1 MSANVPLPVVPGY
14 RLIRAIGAGGMGSVY
29 EAEKLSTHETFA
41 IKLIREHLTA
51 EHSYLTRFEREIQVL
66 RAIRHPNVVD
76 VYEWSFGDPEQGIR
90 PYVVMKLL
98 EGESVE
104 QLLRREKILPPPLA
118 VGIMLQTLEGLA
130 AAHGQGVLHRDLG
143 PSNIFLERTP
153 SGKLSVKLLDFGLAR
168 AMFGEDAGRAVTQE
182 GTLMGK
188 PAYVAP
194 EHFLSQPLDE
204 RADLYACGVV
214 LFRMLAGRLP
224 YKSTDAQMLWVERW
238 ADRETL
244 AELPSVRAFVP
255 DVPESVAVVV
265 ARALRKNP
273 AQRYRTAREMQGE
286 LLQAEASLG
295 TVAAALRA
303 PGEPT
308 GRVPVVGRPAPAAPA
323 PAPAPAAEAHSS
335 TVVGRSSAAFT
346 HPGGGRRGLAMAVA
360 LVVFAALSVVL
371 AVRFAF
377 RRDQAPAPAVPA
389 AVQAAVP
396 APADA
401 GVSAPSPV
409 ESGKAAD
416 ASPVDVTA
424 AVSSPLEPGKA
435 ADVAPAVDETVGP
448 DGAAAKGAAPGP
460 DAAPAPS
467 SVEQPVREAGTTR
480 PPRAQTV
487 HLSFAGVPAG
497 ASVSVA
503 GRSVDPT
510 RGVDLPVSSEP
521 VLVVVNVPGGRYERW
536 SGTVLP
542 DRDRT
547 VRPDLR
553 PRSSES
559 PGAEAGQ
566 LAALDAGETVRPPAD
581 AGTAANRAE
590 DSWTATRDAGLR
602 DGRLGTTFITNWG
615 D

>member
-1 MSANVPLPVVPGY
+1 
-14 RLIRAIGAGGMGSVY
+14 MGSVY

-51 EHSYLTRFEREIQVL
+51 EQSYLTRFEREIQVL

-104 QLLRREKILPPPLA
+104 QLLRREKILPAPLA

-143 PSNIFLERTP
+143 PSNIFLEQTP

-204 RADLYACGVV
+204 RADLYACGIV

-224 YKSTDAQMLWVERW
+224 YKATNAQMLWVERW
-238 ADRETL
+238 ADRETP
-244 AELPSVRAFVP
+244 AELPSVRAFVA
-255 DVPESVAVVV
+255 DVPEPVAKVV

-295 TVAAALRA
+295 TVAAALRT
-303 PGEPT
+303 PREPA
-308 GRVPVVGRPAPAAPA
+308 GRVPVVVRPAAPA
-323 PAPAPAAEAHSS
+323 PAVEAHSS
-335 TVVGRSSAAFT
+335 TVVGRSSAALT
-346 HPGGGRRGLAMAVA
+346 HPAGGRRSVALAAA

-371 AVRFAF
+371 ALRFAF
-377 RRDQAPAPAVPA
+377 RGDEASAPAAPA
-389 AVQAAVP
+389 AGGVAVL

-401 GVSAPSPV
+401 DVLAPPPVEPAKAADAASPPV

-416 ASPVDVTA
+416 AGPA
-424 AVSSPLEPGKA
+424 AEEAVAPDGVAVKA
-435 ADVAPAVDETVGP
+435 AAPEP
-448 DGAAAKGAAPGP
+448 SP
-460 DAAPAPS
+460 DASSSSAPP
-467 SVEQPVREAGTTR
+467 VQRVREAGATR
-480 PPRAQTV
+480 PPPAQTV

-503 GRSVDPT
+503 GRAVDPL
-510 RGVDLPVSSEP
+510 RGADLPRSSEP
-521 VLVVVNVPGGRYERW
+521 VLVVVNVPGGSYERW
-536 SGTVLP
+536 TGTVLP

-553 PRSSES
+553 RRA
-559 PGAEAGQ
+559 GAGTGTEAGES
-566 LAALDAGETVRPPAD
+566 AAHDAGAAAPPPAEV
-581 AGTAANRAE
+581 GTAAP
-590 DSWTATRDAGLR
+590 DAGVR